1 MKIKSTTYYWLAV
14 ILGGVGM
21 GAAMGAEG
29 TAQTTGYISG
39 TLFSVSLVLI
49 LAAVLLARLGFAAED
64 REKAAKRRKRQD
76 QPHPRPQPGVPGESG
91 AWGMMTAKEYVE
103 GKVKS
108 YTRLAERCRLEAEA
122 SDDIVVRA
130 GYSARA
136 NVWEM
141 CAEEMDNVR
150 EMLQEESGEITYA

>member
-1 MKIKSTTYYWLAV
+1 
-14 ILGGVGM
+14 
-21 GAAMGAEG
+21 
-29 TAQTTGYISG
+29 
-39 TLFSVSLVLI
+39 
-49 LAAVLLARLGFAAED
+49 
-64 REKAAKRRKRQD
+64 
-76 QPHPRPQPGVPGESG
+76 
-91 AWGMMTAKEYVE
+91 MMTAKEYVE

-150 EMLQEESGEITYA
+150 EDAARGIWGDHVCLTLSTMSCGTPCMMPKTAICLHPAHLICAPGGSGIKVQTVSHPRFIIAAVKKESRTSIHFFKKS

>member
-1 MKIKSTTYYWLAV
+1 
-14 ILGGVGM
+14 
-21 GAAMGAEG
+21 
-29 TAQTTGYISG
+29 
-39 TLFSVSLVLI
+39 
-49 LAAVLLARLGFAAED
+49 
-64 REKAAKRRKRQD
+64 
-76 QPHPRPQPGVPGESG
+76 
-91 AWGMMTAKEYVE
+91 MMTVKEYVE

-150 EMLQEESGEITYA
+150 EMLQEIWGDHVCLTLSTMSCGTPCTMQKLAICLHPVHLICAPGGLDIKAQTVLHPRFIIAARKRESRTSIPFFKKS

>member
-1 MKIKSTTYYWLAV
+1 MNLKSTTYYWLAA
-14 ILGGVGM
+14 IFGGVGI
-21 GAAMGAEG
+21 GTAMGAEG

-39 TLFSVSLVLI
+39 ALFAVSLVLI

-64 REKAAKRRKRQD
+64 REKAAKRRKYGKINRTHARNPEYPENQE
-76 QPHPRPQPGVPGESG
+76 RG
-91 AWGMMTAKEYVE
+91 AMTAKEYVE

-108 YTRLAERCRLEAEA
+108 YTRLAERCRREAEA

-150 EMLQEESGEITYA
+150 EMLQEESEEITYA